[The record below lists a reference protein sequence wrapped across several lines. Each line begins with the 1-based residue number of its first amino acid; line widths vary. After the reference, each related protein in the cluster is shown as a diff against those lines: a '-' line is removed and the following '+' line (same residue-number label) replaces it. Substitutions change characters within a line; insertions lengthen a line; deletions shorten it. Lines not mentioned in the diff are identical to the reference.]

1 MSAAFGLRS
10 LLRAI
15 HAIKTLINMKKAPSK
30 KEIPGKYKGALG
42 EVKYLNRLFMI
53 NGPMIVVRLIKLV
66 KAPCNSP
73 CSLGGTC
80 CAKVACKDGPAIPPK
95 Q

>member
-30 KEIPGKYKGALG
+30 KEIPGK
-42 EVKYLNRLFMI
+42 
-53 NGPMIVVRLIKLV
+53 
-66 KAPCNSP
+66 
-73 CSLGGTC
+73 
-80 CAKVACKDGPAIPPK
+80 
-95 Q
+95 